1 MQKRKPIHQSEM
13 ALFSEC
19 VRRVLERTLDT
30 ADIVRDGDLS
40 PIDPAMCGG
49 EAAGELSKEVEKLG
63 FVRDPGA
70 LTATRISHIFHA
82 SSPEAMS
89 VAEFPVQSA
98 ELPTAR
104 CAPAVKAF

>member
-1 MQKRKPIHQSEM
+1 
-13 ALFSEC
+13 
-19 VRRVLERTLDT
+19 
-30 ADIVRDGDLS
+30 
-40 PIDPAMCGG
+40 MCGG

-98 ELPTAR
+98 ELPQRA
-104 CAPAVKAF
+104 APRQSKHFDASVSGA